1 MKAPTRNRRPG
12 FSRRA
17 QYGLFLSYVV
27 AVTGILVG
35 LGLIIVAHVDPQGF
49 GVVRGAALDVT
60 TPVST
65 AGRNV
70 VRGVGETIHGIGYY
84 FWAASKNADM
94 ARELEADRRALVHAR
109 ILALENE
116 RLRRMLHVVEKS
128 HDPVTVARIV
138 GSTGTSS
145 RRLATLNAGFVQG
158 VRPGQ
163 PVRASEGLVGRVID
177 AGAIAARVL
186 LVTDNASV
194 VPVRLARGGMPAL
207 AAGRGDGS
215 LELRPLG
222 AGGNPFNRGDIVLT
236 SGTGGLYP
244 PDVPVAVVLRKE
256 GDVAIAW
263 PLADPTKLDYAMV
276 EQPFTGAPSPVSPP
290 PPAAAPP
297 LPPPAPAKATAATPT
312 PTGSA
317 RR

>member
-27 AVTGILVG
+27 AVIGVVVG
-35 LGLIIVAHVDPQGF
+35 LGLILIAHFDPSGF
-49 GVVRGAALDVT
+49 ASVRGAALDVT
-60 TPVST
+60 TPVSSL
-65 AGRNV
+65 GRNL
-70 VRGVGETIHGIGYY
+70 VRGTGDMVDGVGAYIQAG
-84 FWAASKNADM
+84 SKNSAM
-94 ARELEADRRALVHAR
+94 ARELDADRRALVQAR
-109 ILALENE
+109 ILGLENA
-116 RLRRMLHVVEKS
+116 RLRRLLHLVEG
-128 HDPVTVARIV
+128 HVQPIAIARIV

-145 RRLATLNAGFVQG
+145 RRLATLNAGTAQG
-158 VRPGQ
+158 VQPGQ
-163 PVRASEGLVGRVID
+163 PVRSPEGLVGRVVEV
-177 AGAIAARVL
+177 GMIASHVL

-222 AGGNPFNRGDIVLT
+222 TGGNPFNRGDIVLT

-244 PDVPVAVVLRKE
+244 PDVPVAVVLRRE
-256 GDVAIAW
+256 GDIAIAW
-263 PLADPTKLDYAMV
+263 PLADPAKLDYAIV
-276 EQPFTGAPSPVSPP
+276 DPPYAGGVASPP
-290 PPAAAPP
+290 PPPP
-297 LPPPAPAKATAATPT
+297 QH
-312 PTGSA
+312 